1 MKEGV
6 ELMDGIKGNEKLLLK
21 NGFCQEFYDLVLD
34 STRIKMG
41 PNIREKNLER
51 FQEFRNTN
59 LYVQ

>member
-6 ELMDGIKGNEKLLLK
+6 ELMDGIKGNEKLLK
-21 NGFCQEFYDLVLD
+21 NGLCQEFYDLVLD

-59 LYVQ
+59 